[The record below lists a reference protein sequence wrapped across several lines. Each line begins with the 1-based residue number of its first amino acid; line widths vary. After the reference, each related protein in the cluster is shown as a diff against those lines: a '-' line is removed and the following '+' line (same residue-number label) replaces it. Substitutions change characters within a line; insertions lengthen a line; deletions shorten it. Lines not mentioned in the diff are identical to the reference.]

1 MNNERKFFTEI
12 ANTLNP
18 GWNVRIN
25 DASASRG
32 NSLTR
37 RDALV
42 YVVDVATGWTA
53 AGALERMSCEEA
65 VGACRKYMALIGNGS
80 TRVTSAADL
89 AGQAI
94 ALCGAARFDSSSAE
108 VELALATA
116 AAAMVET
123 RTYQI
128 VVAANAKA
136 GAPPLAGH
144 WIYLAYRMK
153 ASTDIVTRPAYM
165 SGGPV
170 PGVPAGRF
178 LSPEALFDMSS
189 NVIRGDLTNAASLV
203 GSTLASGG
211 GAVLAP
217 RWRTSKS

>member
-1 MNNERKFFTEI
+1 MNNERKFFTDV

-25 DASASRG
+25 DVSASNG
-32 NSLTR
+32 NSLSR

-65 VGACRKYMALIGNGS
+65 VGACRKYMALLGNGS

-128 VVAANAKA
+128 VV
-136 GAPPLAGH
+136 
-144 WIYLAYRMK
+144 
-153 ASTDIVTRPAYM
+153 
-165 SGGPV
+165 
-170 PGVPAGRF
+170 GV
-178 LSPEALFDMSS
+178 SS
-189 NVIRGDLTNAASLV
+189 FSVQ
-203 GSTLASGG
+203 
-211 GAVLAP
+211 
-217 RWRTSKS
+217 